1 MIKIRY
7 ILLYVFMEFVNG
19 VLVFLLFIL
28 LLEFF
33 SLIILIFDILL
44 YWYIVWFIV
53 LNMVILYD
61 KNLEV
66 KIYKVWING

>member
-33 SLIILIFDILL
+33 SLIILNFDILL